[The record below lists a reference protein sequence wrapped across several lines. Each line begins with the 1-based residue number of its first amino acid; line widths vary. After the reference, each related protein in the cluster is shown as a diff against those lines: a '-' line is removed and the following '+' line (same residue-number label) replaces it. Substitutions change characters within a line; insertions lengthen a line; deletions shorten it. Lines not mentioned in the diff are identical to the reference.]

1 MKTLVSFFSFVIAAI
16 SLSLNVAAQTK
27 SVRESITADSIT
39 SIKVL
44 GNSRVVWVHDT
55 EPYIQVSWFTTDIE
69 QPEKYGI
76 TIEGNELTFEDHLG
90 RFYYELHLDSSTK
103 VHVIVDGNSRFAW
116 PNGKKTEISTRIE
129 NTSISGVFSE
139 IKGLVDE
146 LMTTYDSVAS
156 SGGQSSDVSKAY
168 VKNRDKKKRKYT
180 FGDRTNLD
188 FHWAFN
194 NWGDQPY
201 NGLMKMDGP
210 YNLRTS
216 FSSYQ
221 LSENYAVIMTD
232 HFKLNIGIGYESDVY
247 KFTDNYVSMDATTGA
262 LATQNQ
268 AGVDAV
274 SGLSGSNLG
283 DWSSRFVTRYVTLPV
298 EFEYR
303 DKSALR
309 SWRIK
314 LGVVPGLSFNSSHTG
329 LKHELEKRGRNYQD
343 VQEGVS
349 KFVNPYKLD
358 VRFTV
363 KWNWLGFFI
372 QLPTMPVFIDTDTK
386 VYPIKLGFMI

>member
-1 MKTLVSFFSFVIAAI
+1 MKTLVSFFSLVFAAI

-55 EPYIQVSWFTTDIE
+55 EPYVQVSWFTTDIE

-103 VHVIVDGNSRFAW
+103 VNVTVDGNSRFAW
-116 PNGKKTEISTRIE
+116 PNGKKTEISTRME

-139 IKGLVDE
+139 LKGLVDE

-156 SGGQSSDVSKAY
+156 SGNSSKAGEAF
-168 VKNRDKKKRKYT
+168 VNSPRSKRKYT
-180 FGDRTNLD
+180 FADRTNLD

-247 KFTDNYVSMDATTGA
+247 KFTDNYVSMDASTGA
-262 LATQNQ
+262 LSTQDQ

-274 SGLSGSNLG
+274 SGITGSNLG

>member
-27 SVRESITADSIT
+27 SIRESITADSIT

-55 EPYIQVSWFTTDIE
+55 EPYVQVSWFTTDIE

-116 PNGKKTEISTRIE
+116 PNGKKTEISTRME

-139 IKGLVDE
+139 LKGLVDE

-156 SGGQSSDVSKAY
+156 SGNSNKAGEAF
-168 VKNRDKKKRKYT
+168 VNSPRSKRKYT
-180 FGDRTNLD
+180 FADRTNLD

-221 LSENYAVIMTD
+221 LSENYAVVMTD

-262 LATQNQ
+262 LATQDQ
-268 AGVDAV
+268 ASVDAV
-274 SGLSGSNLG
+274 SGITGSNLG